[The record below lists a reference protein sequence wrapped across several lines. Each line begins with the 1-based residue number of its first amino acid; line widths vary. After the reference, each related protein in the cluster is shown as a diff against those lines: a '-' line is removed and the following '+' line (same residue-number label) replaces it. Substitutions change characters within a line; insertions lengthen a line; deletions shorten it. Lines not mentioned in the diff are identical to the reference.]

1 MIRRTLYLA
10 LFALYV
16 AARLLYVQPALLKPR
31 AVDDTQAYLRISEQP
46 LLDVDFWGS
55 SRPFVFPL
63 LLKIAHQDA
72 STAAALQLGFSILAW
87 SLLGLSVAAAL
98 RTRGLAPFAFG
109 LILALSL
116 VRHLAGWDFTLL
128 TESLSV
134 SWFVLF
140 LATGLWLLRAWRV
153 ERVIALV
160 LVGFFLAFTRDTN
173 AYLLLMLAGLL
184 FLAVILRWAQPR
196 TLILAAA
203 FVGIFLLNNANADL
217 GGRWVFPF
225 LNVMGRRIL
234 PNPQAVDFFEDR
246 CGMPVTPALMALE
259 GEFANGQDRAFYN
272 DPDLADFRS
281 WAYQRG
287 KTCYVRWL
295 ISNPMR
301 SGAEAF
307 TQFGPLVAFPDVD
320 NYFTRFYKP
329 ILPAFF
335 ERILYPDRFILWIF
349 AVLTASALIAIPP
362 RAWRSNPLWVAFILL
377 VLPVFP
383 HLFISWHGDAMAP
396 ARHALSVG
404 LELHLSAW
412 LLVLLLADQI
422 FLRVD
427 KLPNRNVTTSS

>member
-1 MIRRTLYLA
+1 MIRRILYLA

-16 AARLLYVQPALLKPR
+16 AVRLLYTQPALVKPR
-31 AVDDTQAYLRISEQP
+31 VMDDTQAYLRISNQSP
-46 LLDVDFWGS
+46 LDVDFWGS

-63 LLKIAHQDA
+63 LLKIAHQDFP
-72 STAAALQLGFSILAW
+72 TAAALQLGFSILAW

-98 RTRGLAPFAFG
+98 RTYGLAPFAFG

-116 VRHLAGWDFTLL
+116 VRHLAGWDFTML

-134 SWFVLF
+134 SWFALF
-140 LATGLWLLRAWRV
+140 FAVGIWLLLDWRF
-153 ERVIALV
+153 ERIVALI
-160 LVGFFLAFTRDTN
+160 LVGFCLAFTRDTN

-184 FLAVILRWAQPR
+184 FLAVILRWTQPR
-196 TLILAAA
+196 ALILATA

-225 LNVMGRRIL
+225 LNVMGRRVL
-234 PNPQAVDFFEDR
+234 PNPQAVDFFESN
-246 CGMPVTPALMALE
+246 CGLAVTPALMSLE
-259 GEFANGQDRAFYN
+259 GEFANGQSRAFYN

-281 WAYQRG
+281 WTYQRG
-287 KTCYVRWL
+287 KTCYMLWL
-295 ISNPMR
+295 ALNPVQ

-307 TQFGPLVAFPDVD
+307 SQFGPLVAFSDVD

-329 ILPAFF
+329 SLPRPV
-335 ERILYPDRFILWIF
+335 ERLLYPDRFILWIW
-349 AVLTASALIAIPP
+349 ASVTLAAFIAIFT
-362 RAWRSNPLWVAFILL
+362 RAWRKNSLWAAFILL
-377 VLPVFP
+377 VIPIFP

-404 LELHLSAW
+404 LELYLSAW

-422 FLRVD
+422 LLRVGNLSKKAD
-427 KLPNRNVTTSS
+427 TQR

>member
-1 MIRRTLYLA
+1 MIRRILYLA

-16 AARLLYVQPALLKPR
+16 VARLLYVQPALAKPR
-31 AVDDTQAYLRISEQP
+31 AVDDTQAYLRISNQA

-63 LLKIAHQDA
+63 LLKIAQQDF

-87 SLLGLSVAAAL
+87 SLLGLLVAAAL

-116 VRHLAGWDFTLL
+116 VRHLAGWDFTMLS
-128 TESLSV
+128 ESLSV
-134 SWFVLF
+134 SWLVLF

-184 FLAVILRWAQPR
+184 VLAVILRWTQPR

-217 GGRWVFPF
+217 GHRWVFPF

-234 PNPQAVDFFEDR
+234 PNPQAVDFFESN
-246 CGMPVTPALMALE
+246 CGLAVTPALMSLE
-259 GEFANGQDRAFYN
+259 GEFANGQSRAFYN

-281 WAYQRG
+281 WTYQQG
-287 KTCYVRWL
+287 KTCYMLWL
-295 ISNPMR
+295 ALNPVQ
-301 SGAEAF
+301 SGADAF
-307 TQFGPLVAFPDVD
+307 SQFGPLVAFSDVD

-329 ILPAFF
+329 SLPVGV
-335 ERILYPDRFILWIF
+335 ERILYPDRFILWIWA
-349 AVLTASALIAIPP
+349 AVTLAALTAILT
-362 RAWRSNPLWVAFILL
+362 RAWRKNSLWAAFILL
-377 VLPVFP
+377 VIPIFP

-396 ARHALSVG
+396 ARHTLSVG
-404 LELHLSAW
+404 LELYLSAW
-412 LLVLLLADQI
+412 LLFLLLADQI
-422 FLRVD
+422 LLRVGNLSKKAD
-427 KLPNRNVTTSS
+427 NQR